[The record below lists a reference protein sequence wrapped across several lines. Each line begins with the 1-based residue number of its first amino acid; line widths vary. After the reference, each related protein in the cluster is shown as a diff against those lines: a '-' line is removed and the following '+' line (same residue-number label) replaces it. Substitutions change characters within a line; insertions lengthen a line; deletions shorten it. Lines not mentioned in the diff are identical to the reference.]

1 VKLLFDHNI
10 SPDLVRRLS
19 DLFPGSDHV
28 YYLNLHEE
36 NDSALWTYARER
48 EFIVVSKDADFSEL
62 SMVKGFP
69 PKLLWLRIG
78 NCRTS
83 DIEELIRTN
92 LQFILKLIED
102 ERRGILSLYAKGA
115 G

>member
-19 DLFPGSDHV
+19 DLFPKSEHV
-28 YYLNLHEE
+28 YYLNIHEE
-36 NDSALWTYARER
+36 DDSVLWTYARDH

-62 SMVKGFP
+62 SMVRGFP
-69 PKLLWLRIG
+69 PKLLWLRLG

-92 LQFILKLIED
+92 HQFILKLIED
-102 ERRGILSLYAKGA
+102 ERRGILALFATAA